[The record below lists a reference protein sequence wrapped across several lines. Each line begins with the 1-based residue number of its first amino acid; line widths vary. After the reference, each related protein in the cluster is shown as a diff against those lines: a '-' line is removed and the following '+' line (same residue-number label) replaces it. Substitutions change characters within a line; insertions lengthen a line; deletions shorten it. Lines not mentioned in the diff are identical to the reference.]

1 MSRTGTITHS
11 LPMTKADALAA
22 LRRMSNPFVA
32 SRFPHTYG
40 FDFLLAHAAAFGI
53 PTASAGSRAEIS
65 LFILDHTAGP
75 AEYMQVITA
84 CAEAYLIQHSIA
96 APSRAAT

>member
-1 MSRTGTITHS
+1 MTPA
-11 LPMTKADALAA
+11 LPLTTKDALAA
-22 LRRMSNPFVA
+22 LSTPNLFVA

-40 FDFLLAHAAAFGI
+40 FDFLLEHAAAFGI

-75 AEYMQVITA
+75 AKYMQVIMS
-84 CAEAYLIQHSIA
+84 CAQAYLIQHSIA
-96 APSRAAT
+96 APRPAAA